1 MILAETKTF
10 DADGKSGETN
20 KLFSDR
26 VTGTNFNGNMKKI
39 KEYFITAEKI
49 LTETSPLK
57 F

>member
-26 VTGTNFNGNMKKI
+26 VTGTNFNSNMKKI
-39 KEYFITAEKI
+39 KEYFITADKI
-49 LTETSPLK
+49 LTETSP
-57 F
+57 